1 MIHTLVLSLDHVQET
16 CEEGMKVASLV
27 QKCNSRAD
35 WVVQGA
41 LYSSTSTRRMYQNP
55 QGLSGKRR
63 HVFKDQM

>member
-1 MIHTLVLSLDHVQET
+1 MIRTPVLSTDHVQET

-41 LYSSTSTRRMYQNP
+41 LYSSTSTREKNVPKFTGAQWKKETR
-55 QGLSGKRR
+55 
-63 HVFKDQM
+63 V